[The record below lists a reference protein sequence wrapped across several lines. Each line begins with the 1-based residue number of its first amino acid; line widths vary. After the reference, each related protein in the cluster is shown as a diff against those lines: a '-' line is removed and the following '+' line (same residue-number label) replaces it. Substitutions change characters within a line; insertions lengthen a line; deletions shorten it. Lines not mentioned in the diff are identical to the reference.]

1 MPTFPARAADRL
13 GVDPSAVR
21 DLIRGP
27 FRNDYWGGRLPESAF
42 WHALGVPVP
51 DASDRMAILDL
62 RPRIDPA
69 RVASWRQV
77 ADIWIISNHR
87 HEWLLP
93 VLAQSGLADV
103 VDHVVISSIGGHV
116 KPDPAA
122 WAVLLA
128 DGTAAEDV
136 LIVDD
141 QPRNVEAA
149 RSLGITAVAAGD
161 DHAWCVEVDRFLA
174 APARATR

>member
-27 FRNDYWGGRLPESAF
+27 FRDDYWGGRVPESAF

-51 DASDRMAILDL
+51 DAPDRMAILNL

-69 RVASWRQV
+69 RVAAWREV

-93 VLAQSGLADV
+93 VLAQTGLADV
-103 VDHVVISSIGGHV
+103 VDHVVISSVGGHV

-128 DGTAAEDV
+128 DGTAAPTDTIHNATLVTIYRSFGDV
-136 LIVDD
+136 RPVAEVIGMLG
-141 QPRNVEAA
+141 AA
-149 RSLGITAVAAGD
+149 QHRAG
-161 DHAWCVEVDRFLA
+161 AGC
-174 APARATR
+174 PS